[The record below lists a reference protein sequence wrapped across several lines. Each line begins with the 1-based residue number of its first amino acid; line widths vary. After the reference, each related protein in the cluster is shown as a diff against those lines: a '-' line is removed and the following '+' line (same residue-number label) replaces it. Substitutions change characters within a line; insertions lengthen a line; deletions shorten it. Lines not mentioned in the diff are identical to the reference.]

1 MGELLLV
8 KQDHDYCIIRQKA
21 GLCSLVWIP
30 FMLSEFF
37 HFDFALGL
45 MILNGRG
52 RVIDRDAGW

>member
-52 RVIDRDAGW
+52 RAID